1 MNKLSKEYLEEFYP
15 TKDIYLAS
23 TLLTLN
29 FPIVEITKEDKQYT
43 FHITRDIGTGQ
54 TIYEYIEAY
63 WSSTLKIDPKKLWSS
78 YREIKGRMYRQ

>member
-1 MNKLSKEYLEEFYP
+1 MNKLPKEYLEELYP

-23 TLLTLN
+23 TLLALN
-29 FPIVEITKEDKQYT
+29 FPLIEITKEDKQYT
-43 FHITRDIGTGQ
+43 FHLAKDIGIGQ
-54 TIYEYIEAY
+54 TIDEYVEAY